1 MERLMY
7 KTSLTSIEILSEFDG
22 LVDNIQPYL
31 YSYASMVKITKPL
44 DNPDAR
50 VLIYN
55 SKEHIREKNIGINSK
70 DRTVGLIVD
79 DLGERGQ
86 LSIKRLLINLNNR
99 ILESKGVVFI
109 HSSSISINGEGIMFV
124 GDRGSG
130 KTTNMLYML
139 GNDGVSYVSNERTGL
154 IQIEE
159 GKKGIRMFGVPS
171 RINIRPGALESNL
184 ALKEKLF
191 PIVAN
196 RGYEEALKYL
206 TDSASLNSRMV
217 ISLQE
222 LKDILGIK
230 EQAEANL
237 KTIVVLKYNPNV
249 DYKLEDISQGEMLE
263 ILDQHRINGVFSG
276 MAELNNIVN
285 SKSIIL
291 SECMDRNN
299 IRFVSITQNCDN
311 SKKILKDLSKG
322 EIMYDNR

>member
-1 MERLMY
+1 MERLLY
-7 KTSLTSIEILSEFDG
+7 KTSLTSIEILSEFNG

-31 YSYASMVKITKPL
+31 YSYATMTKISKPIN
-44 DNPDAR
+44 NPDAR
-50 VLIYN
+50 VYIFD
-55 SKEHIREKNIGINSK
+55 SKRNISEKNIMVNSK
-70 DRTVGLIVD
+70 DKEVGLIVD
-79 DLGERGQ
+79 DLGEKGQ

-99 ILESKGVVFI
+99 ILENKGVVFI
-109 HSSSISINGEGIMFV
+109 HGSSVSINGKGIMFV

-139 GNDGVSYVSNERTGL
+139 GKNAVNYISNERTGL
-154 IQIEE
+154 MPTQE
-159 GKKGIRMFGVPS
+159 GKKEIRMFGVPS
-171 RINIRPGALESNL
+171 RINIRPGALESNF
-184 ALKEKLF
+184 ALKEKLL
-191 PIVAN
+191 PIVVN

-222 LKDILGIK
+222 LKDILGVK

-249 DYKLEDISQGEMLE
+249 DYKLEDISRGEMLE
-263 ILDQHRINGVFSG
+263 ILEQHRINGVFSG
-276 MAELNNIVN
+276 MAELNNIVD
-285 SKSIIL
+285 SKNIIL